1 MKPQRLLIFLR
12 LFFYQKK
19 DNELEIRVVGQNI
32 EKAIKLLKREA
43 EKEGLFRELKK
54 RRFYEKPSVKKKTKM
69 REAAKKRAKNARFK
83 SQSGYRSRPTGARPA
98 GTRPA
103 GARPAAS
110 TPPSN
115 GPAR

>member
-1 MKPQRLLIFLR
+1 M
-12 LFFYQKK
+12 
-19 DNELEIRVVGQNI
+19 EVRVVGQNI

-69 REAAKKRAKNARFK
+69 REAAKKRAKTARFK
-83 SQSGYRSRPTGARPA
+83 SQSGYRSRPTG
-98 GTRPA
+98 TRPA

-110 TPPSN
+110 APTSN

>member
-1 MKPQRLLIFLR
+1 M
-12 LFFYQKK
+12 
-19 DNELEIRVVGQNI
+19 EIRVVGQNI

-83 SQSGYRSRPTGARPA
+83 SQYGYRSRPAASRPA
-98 GTRPA
+98 GS
-103 GARPAAS
+103 RPAAS
-110 TPPSN
+110 RPAASKPAGN